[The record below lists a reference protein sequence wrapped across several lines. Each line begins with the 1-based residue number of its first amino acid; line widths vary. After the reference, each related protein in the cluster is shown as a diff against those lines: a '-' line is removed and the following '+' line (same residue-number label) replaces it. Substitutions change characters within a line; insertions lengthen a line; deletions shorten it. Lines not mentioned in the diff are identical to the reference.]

1 MSDWNLFVREA
12 RPGNFRGNR
21 SLAMRS
27 LSRGARSKHCRL
39 ESGSKHGRGTPAQ
52 TAKPTMIPLPAD
64 SRGSRTPCIRW
75 GCRHP
80 RKGEV
85 SREHVPYHCPLTSI
99 GKFGYA

>member
-52 TAKPTMIPLPAD
+52 TAKPETDHDTVAGRLA
-64 SRGSRTPCIRW
+64 W
-75 GCRHP
+75 G
-80 RKGEV
+80 
-85 SREHVPYHCPLTSI
+85 
-99 GKFGYA
+99 